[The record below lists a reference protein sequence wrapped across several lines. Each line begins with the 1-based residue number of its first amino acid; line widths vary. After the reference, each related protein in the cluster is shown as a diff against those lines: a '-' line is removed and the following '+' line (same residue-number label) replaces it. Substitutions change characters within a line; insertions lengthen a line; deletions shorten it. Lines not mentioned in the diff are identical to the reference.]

1 MQRPGELSAY
11 LFATSRQ
18 CKSVDTPPTESMA
31 EADLVREAR
40 QGGEQAFLAI
50 YHRHRSPVF
59 QFAWRLTGS
68 QAAAEDVTQE
78 CFLALMRGAAFD
90 GDRGGLRTYLFGI
103 ARNLVLRR
111 LRISER
117 EAEEAADATAPVD
130 VLGDLLEAERSELVA
145 GAMAQLP
152 MLQREAIVLFTF
164 EELSLEEIAK
174 ITGVDVGA
182 VKSRLH
188 RARES
193 LRTALAP
200 LLTAI
205 PKGDVYE
212 RTRFAGRPVA

>member
-1 MQRPGELSAY
+1 M
-11 LFATSRQ
+11 T
-18 CKSVDTPPTESMA
+18 

-40 QGGEQAFLAI
+40 RGGEKAFLAI
-50 YHRHRSPVF
+50 YQRHRSSIF

-68 QAAAEDVTQE
+68 QSVAEDVTQE
-78 CFLALMRGAAFD
+78 CFLTLVRGMAFD

-117 EAEEAADATAPVD
+117 EAEEAAEAVAPID
-130 VLGDLLEAERSELVA
+130 VLGDLLEAERSELLA
-145 GAMAQLP
+145 GAIAKLST
-152 MLQREAIVLFTF
+152 LQREAIVLFTF

-174 ITGVDVGA
+174 ITGVDVGT

-193 LRTALAP
+193 LRSALAP
-200 LLTAI
+200 LLIRDT
-205 PKGDVYE
+205 E
-212 RTRFAGRPVA
+212 RRCS